1 MNFEKPKTGICL
13 SNDLWYWSQ
22 ITLSKIGKQKSAR
35 LRLLSHSHNVWLIIQ
50 SAQSGGVSCLDFEMF
65 WMLKFAE
72 LLLKSNDPLLLF
84 VSHIKPHWKLSHCS
98 ALSLLYVDIGNALKW
113 DKREMFPGFKF
124 FKSLKH
130 WNIHLCYVERRSILK
145 SGPNLSCFLQ
155 STAGWQIGL
164 IIYILD
170 VFRQGTQGLTYEK
183 NL

>member
-22 ITLSKIGKQKSAR
+22 ITLSKIGKQTSAR

-84 VSHIKPHWKLSHCS
+84 VSHIKPHWKLSHWVCFMS
-98 ALSLLYVDIGNALKW
+98 TSNPN
-113 DKREMFPGFKF
+113 RECTQVRQKGDVSRFSIFQITET
-124 FKSLKH
+124 LKH
-130 WNIHLCYVERRSILK
+130 PLVLERRSILK
-145 SGPNLSCFLQ
+145 GGPNFL
-155 STAGWQIGL
+155 
-164 IIYILD
+164 
-170 VFRQGTQGLTYEK
+170 
-183 NL
+183 